1 MRNIIHIFDVRNTF
15 LKERH
20 TKDGNRLGQ
29 GQIRDASSHLWA
41 EKLTWSEQDRSNLG
55 WVGGVF

>member
-29 GQIRDASSHLWA
+29 CQIRDASSHLWA
-41 EKLTWSEQDRSNLG
+41 EKLTWSEHDRANLG
-55 WVGGVF
+55 